1 MAYETLIISLVLLV
15 PLLPDLGRVED
26 AERASERAIALARER
41 GDQLHLGAALNNR
54 RNVLIA
60 RKDVP
65 AVCADLRAFMQI
77 GREMGF
83 VTAEYFAEYNLAEVH
98 YQCGKIEAAT
108 EHASRAAEIESRHPE
123 VAGQGRLAL
132 LLLARIEA
140 YRGRETE
147 ARELLQDIHASL
159 ASARAENNAS
169 GALAAPNEKVLLDAV
184 DLATRDA
191 DSSEWEALLERSVH
205 HSVEQEPIEIAD
217 LYGAWALRRGRIEEA
232 RRAFQEAARRAE
244 RIPNVMDG
252 RVRRG
257 LAATTVPSS
266 SAGRP

>member
-1 MAYETLIISLVLLV
+1 
-15 PLLPDLGRVED
+15 
-26 AERASERAIALARER
+26 
-41 GDQLHLGAALNNR
+41 
-54 RNVLIA
+54 
-60 RKDVP
+60 
-65 AVCADLRAFMQI
+65 
-77 GREMGF
+77 MGF